1 MISTSS
7 SMAQILISG
16 GSFAFLL
23 LECIL
28 VYVIAKNAS
37 ISRWMS
43 LTLIGTLISLSGA
56 FVQLVFPWI
65 FARPTAGSMT
75 EYIALVTLMH
85 LAGKLCFLVG
95 LGGSLAEVR
104 NRNQV
109 LSAMLNKPPAV
120 DEIR

>member
-1 MISTSS
+1 MISNSLS
-7 SMAQILISG
+7 IAQTLIRVDSV
-16 GSFAFLL
+16 AYLL
-23 LECIL
+23 LECVL

-56 FVQLVFPWI
+56 FVQLVFPWT
-65 FARPTAGSMT
+65 FPRMTAGSMT

-95 LGGSLAEVR
+95 LGGSLTEVR
-104 NRNQV
+104 NRNRV
-109 LSAMLNKPPAV
+109 LAAMLSKPPAV
-120 DEIR
+120 DEIQ